1 MEDKTENNG
10 RKCVQCRYF
19 YRYYTKG
26 VHRFERT
33 DFGLCRRRQNIVIKN
48 DGCGC
53 WEFNG
58 RRQYLSKR
66 AAKSMLYEILEELS
80 AVRQIMQEFQDEG
93 EEA

>member
-1 MEDKTENNG
+1 MEEKTESKSK
-10 RKCVQCRYF
+10 KCVLCRYF

-33 DFGLCRRRQNIVIKN
+33 NLGKCRRCQNIVN
-48 DGCGC
+48 NTDSCES

-66 AAKSMLYEILEELS
+66 AAKNMLYEILVELS

-93 EEA
+93 EDL